1 MRNKENLPNVDQP
14 STAFPMGRIRNDDG
28 SGNGTPVVEQLYGDI
43 VETVTSF
50 MEEAKIVPN
59 GLPDSA
65 ENGYQIAEAFKE
77 VAGKFNQTQFL
88 RVSDGILYIGCRLD
102 NVQVG
107 DSLTALV
114 DENFDLSDVNFNKIK
129 GSDGVREYDV
139 QGITTIKPTAGD
151 RIYLTKKGGES
162 FKIDFYYNVI
172 KVEEKLKYMPK
183 MIRHGKASSS
193 TNEGNGIFIIEHPL
207 LTSGELYAS
216 NLFISI
222 SRFNVSFSPVT
233 TQASYYVLDR
243 HEGGF
248 RVIFSNININSEL
261 DPNSRV
267 VLDWQ
272 IVTYAN

>member
-14 STAFPMGRIRNDDG
+14 SVAFPMGRIRNDDG

-77 VAGKFNQTQFL
+77 VAGKFNQL
-88 RVSDGILYIGCRLD
+88 CVLNVENGILVTDIRLD
-102 NVQVG
+102 NIKIGSV
-107 DSLTALV
+107 
-114 DENFDLSDVNFNKIK
+114 LSCSMSRSGASGSDFKKIK
-129 GSDGVREYDV
+129 SSLSPSITYDV
-139 QGITTIKPTAGD
+139 EGIFEAIPNYLDYVLMIKVSDTLFRLKLMYDAD
-151 RIYLTKKGGES
+151 RIIS
-162 FKIDFYYNVI
+162 RFKNVPNVI
-172 KVEEKLKYMPK
+172 D
-183 MIRHGKASSS
+183 HGKVPYN
-193 TNEGNGIFIIEHPL
+193 TNEGSGIFTIEHRL
-207 LTSGELYAS
+207 IGSDAFINS

-222 SRFNVSFSPVT
+222 SRKNATFSPNM